1 MTFDFACWISY
12 CGKMIAGLK
21 RRLRRLARLALEEI
35 FRLQGRTYYQQ
46 RFDEP
51 HLAQSVLDTRG
62 SDIRDHLNELFF
74 MAVSARPKLMVEL
87 GTRGGESTRALLA
100 AAALS
105 NATLLSVDIN
115 DCAGLD
121 LPYREYWRF
130 IKADDIKFG
139 MDGFKQ
145 WCAEEGVEPSID
157 VLFIDT
163 SHEYEHTKNEIQ
175 VWSPYL
181 GADGVMMFHD
191 SNIRNGVY
199 ARTDGSFGYSP
210 NRGRGV
216 IQPIEKFLGRR
227 YDENAYFA
235 DYANG
240 FLVLHFPH
248 CNGLTVL
255 KKHSLA
261 DVKRP
266 IAASRNVHV
275 A

>member
-1 MTFDFACWISY
+1 MSS
-12 CGKMIAGLK
+12 GSK
-21 RRLRRLARLALEEI
+21 RPLRRLARLAREEI
-35 FRLQGRTYYQQ
+35 FRLQGRTHYQQ

-51 HLAQSVLDTRG
+51 HLAQGVLDTTG

-74 MAVSARPKLMVEL
+74 MALSARPKLMVEL

-100 AAALS
+100 AAALCQ
-105 NATLLSVDIN
+105 ATLVSVDIN

-121 LPYREYWRF
+121 LPYREHWRF
-130 IKADDIKFG
+130 IKADDVEFAT
-139 MDGFKQ
+139 DGFKQ
-145 WCAEEGVEPSID
+145 WCAEEGVEPNIQ

-163 SHEYEHTKNEIQ
+163 SHAYEHTKNEIR

-181 GADGVMMFHD
+181 EEDGVMMFHD
-191 SNIRNGVY
+191 SNMRNGVY

-216 IQPIEKFLGRR
+216 IQAIEEFLGRR
-227 YDENAYFA
+227 YDENTYFA

-240 FLVLHFPH
+240 FLVLHFPY

-255 KKHSLA
+255 RKYSMGDA
-261 DVKRP
+261 QRP
-266 IAASRNVHV
+266 MTASRNVQT

>member
-1 MTFDFACWISY
+1 MFL
-12 CGKMIAGLK
+12 GLNQ
-21 RRLRRLARLALEEI
+21 RLRRLARLARDQI

-46 RFDEP
+46 RFHEP
-51 HLAQSVLDTRG
+51 HLAQSVLDTTG

-105 NATLLSVDIN
+105 NATLVSVDID

-121 LPYREYWRF
+121 LPYREHWRF

-145 WCAEEGVEPSID
+145 WCAEEGVEPSIE

-163 SHEYEHTKNEIQ
+163 SHAYEHTKNEIR

-181 GADGVMMFHD
+181 GEDGVMMFHD
-191 SNIRNGVY
+191 SNIRDSVY
-199 ARTDGSFGYSP
+199 ARTDGSFGYNP

-216 IQPIEKFLGRR
+216 IQPIEEFLGRR

-261 DVKRP
+261 DAKRP
-266 IAASRNVHV
+266 ITASRNVHT